1 MRGSSLAH
9 GQPND
14 ISSIA
19 VDELLFLVVDVQ
31 HVDFILTF
39 YLEGFC
45 LFDDFTFVFDILLL
59 FLMGF
64 ALEIK
69 DEFFIGLGVDVREL
83 VEDFLLDGFFTG
95 GGL

>member
-1 MRGSSLAH
+1 M
-9 GQPND
+9 
-14 ISSIA
+14 
-19 VDELLFLVVDVQ
+19 VDVQ

-95 GGL
+95 GGLWLHGNELFGGELSTVEEFF